1 MFGDMNLAGWE
12 ILSFAL
18 LFCNVGAAE
27 GRPPATHCR
36 KTKLFREHRV
46 TVWSTL
52 GHSRAMIYKSG
63 FAVDA
68 DGAFRAYHPDDAS
81 GLDALRHAGHPG
93 NWWALVTDSE
103 KKSGR
108 PILQGEG
115 DPAPG
120 FYVSTT
126 ALYDPDN
133 PNVRDPKRYVDA
145 AEIPYVVLHPR
156 ALHFAKLGDFAT
168 VVNLKNGKIA
178 GAIVADESA
187 ARLPV
192 GEGSMALADALGIDS
207 DPRTGGLDKDKN
219 IVYVV
224 YPGSGNGRPREAE
237 EIAAE
242 GERLFEA
249 WGGLKRVKA
258 CFAQ

>member
-1 MFGDMNLAGWE
+1 MVRTGWGILCFALVFGD
-12 ILSFAL
+12 
-18 LFCNVGAAE
+18 VGAAG
-27 GRPPATHCR
+27 GRPPAVHCG

-46 TVWSTL
+46 TAWSTS

-63 FAVDA
+63 FAIDA
-68 DGAFRAYHPDDAS
+68 DGAAQAYHPDDAP
-81 GLDALRHAGHPG
+81 GLDALKHAGHPG
-93 NWWALVTDSE
+93 NWWALVTDNQ
-103 KKSGR
+103 KRGGR

-120 FYVSTT
+120 FYVSMT
-126 ALYDPDN
+126 ALYDPDRAS
-133 PNVRDPKRYVDA
+133 VGDPKRYVDA

-168 VVNLKNGKIA
+168 VVNLKNGKVA

-192 GEGSMALADALGIDS
+192 GEGSIALADALDIDS
-207 DPRTGGLDKDKN
+207 DARTGGQDKN

-224 YPGSGNGRPREAE
+224 YPGSGNGKPREAE
-237 EIAAE
+237 EIAAQA
-242 GERLFEA
+242 ERLFEA